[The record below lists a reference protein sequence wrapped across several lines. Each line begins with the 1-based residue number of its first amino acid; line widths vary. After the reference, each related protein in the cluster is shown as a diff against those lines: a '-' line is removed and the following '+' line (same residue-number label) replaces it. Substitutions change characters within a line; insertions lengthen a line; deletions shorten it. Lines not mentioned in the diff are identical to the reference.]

1 MTSPRKFHLFNC
13 DRVYKLDSIEYL
25 LLTTTRNLG
34 IEISVKQHYFTVSEI
49 TEFSDQ
55 TIPTLEMDA
64 AILAVNANE
73 SRLSINENT
82 EGGYTKV
89 YRALLQAT
97 GKAKLEV
104 EHDRSLIL
112 RIFFFQKV
120 FCESYWCSFFK
131 IHTLGFSKFVF
142 HDTNTAVY
150 K

>member
-1 MTSPRKFHLFNC
+1 MINIMAPPCKFHLFNC
-13 DRVYKLDSIEYL
+13 DRVYKLDSIEHL

-64 AILAVNANE
+64 AILVVNANE

-104 EHDRSLIL
+104 EYDKSLICTIIISKSLL
-112 RIFFFQKV
+112 RVILV
-120 FCESYWCSFFK
+120 
-131 IHTLGFSKFVF
+131 
-142 HDTNTAVY
+142 
-150 K
+150 

>member
-1 MTSPRKFHLFNC
+1 
-13 DRVYKLDSIEYL
+13 
-25 LLTTTRNLG
+25 
-34 IEISVKQHYFTVSEI
+34 
-49 TEFSDQ
+49 
-55 TIPTLEMDA
+55 MDA

-112 RIFFFQKV
+112 RIFFFKKSSASHIGVVSLKYTHKGFLNFYIPDIFQV
-120 FCESYWCSFFK
+120 PFRSSPLYCG
-131 IHTLGFSKFVF
+131 TLI
-142 HDTNTAVY
+142 Y
-150 K
+150 Q